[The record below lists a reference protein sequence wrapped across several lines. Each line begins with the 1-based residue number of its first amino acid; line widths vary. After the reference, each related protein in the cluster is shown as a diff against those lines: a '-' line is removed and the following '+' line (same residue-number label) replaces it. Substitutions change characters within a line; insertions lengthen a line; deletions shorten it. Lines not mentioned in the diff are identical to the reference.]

1 MGTPA
6 GHVLNVR
13 PLGEIA
19 PMKLGTW
26 NVNGVRAVVKKDFE
40 SWLAGSGLDVLGLQ
54 ETKAQDDQVREALFG
69 LGGDWHIHSSSAVK
83 KGYSGTAILSRQE
96 PVAVTQGIG
105 VDGMDDEGRVT
116 AADFG
121 SFHFVTVYTP
131 NSSSGLKRL
140 PFRQE
145 WDRAF
150 RAYLEGLAAEKPVVC
165 CGDLNVAHQRIDL
178 ARPDANYNKTPG
190 YTQQEIDGM
199 DALLDGGFTD
209 VWRQQNPERVQYSW
223 WSYRGGAREKN
234 VGWRLD
240 YFLASKEALAHCG
253 EAEIWT
259 DVHGSD
265 HCPVVLEYGG

>member
-1 MGTPA
+1 
-6 GHVLNVR
+6 LS
-13 PLGEIA
+13 LGEIA

-69 LGGDWHIHSSSAVK
+69 LSGDWHIHSSSAVK
-83 KGYSGTAILSRQE
+83 KGYSGTAILSRQA
-96 PVAVTQGIG
+96 PDSVTHGIG

-121 SFHFVTVYTP
+121 GFHFVTVYTP

-140 PFRQE
+140 PFRKE
-145 WDRAF
+145 WDVAF
-150 RAYLEGLAAEKPVVC
+150 RAYLQELAREKPVVC
-165 CGDLNVAHQRIDL
+165 CGDLNVAHQPIDL
-178 ARPDANYNKTPG
+178 ARPEPNYNKTPG
-190 YTQQEIDGM
+190 YTQDEIDGM
-199 DALLDGGFTD
+199 TALLDGGFTD
-209 VWRQQNPERVQYSW
+209 VWRHQNPDRVQYSW

-240 YFLASKEALAHCG
+240 YFLASKEALSHCG
-253 EAEIWT
+253 PAEILT
-259 DVHGSD
+259 GVHGSD
-265 HCPVVLEYGG
+265 HCPVVLDFDV